1 MKKEN
6 KFKITKSQLAQ
17 IIKEEYASMSKDN
30 ARAGEIKARL
40 ARINKELGGLP
51 QTLSEVEASGTKKVS
66 ATGWT
71 GAGKNDVKYGEKF
84 EKIGSH
90 LKEDDELEGEMEI
103 GGEDIESTEGGYFEM
118 KFAELGRDIDGKID
132 GGDVEDEIEVELGDD
147 MDVDMGDMD
156 SEEEDIE
163 TIEIDAEDE
172 NEEED
177 AEDEEEVE
185 EINEDL
191 NEPIEGETPAQDS
204 DARFNDYMEKDSHVN
219 ESAKYGS
226 KVLSEGFTSAKK
238 TALSSELERM
248 RNLAKIGR

>member
-40 ARINKELGGLP
+40 ARIDKELGGLP

-66 ATGWT
+66 STGWT

-90 LKEDDELEGEMEI
+90 LKEEDELDADM
-103 GGEDIESTEGGYFEM
+103 DSEGGYFEM

-132 GGDVEDEIEVELGDD
+132 GGDVEDEIEVELDD
-147 MDVDMGDMD
+147 EMDVDMGDMD
-156 SEEEDIE
+156 SEEEEIE
-163 TIEIDAEDE
+163 TIEMDVD
-172 NEEED
+172 D
-177 AEDEEEVE
+177 EDEEEDEEEAE

-204 DARFNDYMEKDSHVN
+204 DARFNDYMEKDGHVN

>member
-1 MKKEN
+1 MKKGN

-90 LKEDDELEGEMEI
+90 LKEEDELDTEMDSEA
-103 GGEDIESTEGGYFEM
+103 GYFEM

-132 GGDVEDEIEVELGDD
+132 GGDVEDEIEVELDD
-147 MDVDMGDMD
+147 EMDVDMGDMD
-156 SEEEDIE
+156 SEEEEIE
-163 TIEIDAEDE
+163 TIEMDVDDEDE
-172 NEEED
+172 DED
-177 AEDEEEVE
+177 EVEDEEEVE

-204 DARFNDYMEKDSHVN
+204 DARFNDYMEKDRHVN
-219 ESAKYGS
+219 ENAKYGS